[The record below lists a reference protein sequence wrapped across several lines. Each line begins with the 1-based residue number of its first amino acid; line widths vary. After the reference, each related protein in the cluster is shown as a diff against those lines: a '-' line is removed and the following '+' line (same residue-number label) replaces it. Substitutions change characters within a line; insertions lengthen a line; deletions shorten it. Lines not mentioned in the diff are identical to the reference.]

1 MRRLPENV
9 FPSIKF
15 IERKLPGKGCGHTK
29 LVSFKDAIEL
39 IMVLPGKLAQETR
52 AQFANIIQRYLA
64 GDASLVSE
72 IAMNGQSNAPLPRMA
87 RGQHPFTNKEEDEES
102 ARKRVKRENLKLIEY
117 EEDVRSKR
125 MHNIDSFMNMM
136 TRIKPD
142 WMQAD
147 SRLRLHTED
156 MIKNVFSVPAL
167 LPAGPGNTS
176 YSATLTISQLASELG
191 CQKLTHGDLC
201 KIGALAAKR
210 WRETHP
216 NMDIPAHPQWVDG
229 AERMV
234 KSYTVEDR
242 NLLAQVFYDLGY
254 ASRT

>member
-1 MRRLPENV
+1 
-9 FPSIKF
+9 
-15 IERKLPGKGCGHTK
+15 
-29 LVSFKDAIEL
+29 
-39 IMVLPGKLAQETR
+39 MVLPGKLAQETR

-254 ASRT
+254 ASRA